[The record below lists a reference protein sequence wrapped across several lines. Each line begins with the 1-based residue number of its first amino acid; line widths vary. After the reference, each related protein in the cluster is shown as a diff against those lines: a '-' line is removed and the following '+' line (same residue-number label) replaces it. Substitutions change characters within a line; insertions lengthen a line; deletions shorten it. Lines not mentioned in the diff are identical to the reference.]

1 MGALHIV
8 THVHTK
14 YLNETYP
21 KYSECHFNALDYGKI
36 IIF

>member
-8 THVHTK
+8 THALTK

-21 KYSECHFNALDYGKI
+21 EYSECHFHALTYGKKY
-36 IIF
+36 IF